1 MVDTSKTGR
10 GSNSAQLRRYNE
22 RIVLQILRRA
32 GEASKAELARAVQL
46 TNAAIGAIIQN
57 LIDEGLIIEAGKRH
71 DGSRGQPATI
81 LRLAPHGAYS
91 FGVRLDRTN
100 METVLMDFS
109 GKIIDRRLHD
119 LILPAPDKALEILKD
134 DLDSL
139 RANLS
144 ETGQTRITGI
154 GLAQPFNLGA
164 WLHELG
170 LPEAHFKDWDDYDL
184 ANALQEATG
193 LPVFS
198 ENDGTAAAVAE
209 LFYGLG
215 RQNDN
220 FLYLFLGPAI
230 GGGLILKG
238 DVVRGMSGNAGDVAM
253 MPVPPSS
260 LPTAPPPRQHWDLLL
275 ARASLVS
282 LARHMAPDDFAKL
295 SRNDLQDAV
304 ERNDT
309 RFHEWM
315 EDCSAAIA
323 LALRSAYAL
332 LDVPLVIL
340 DCDLDG
346 PFHELFRQAL
356 HTAVENAAPEKRQS
370 PEIEIGSFGQ
380 DAGAIGAASLPQF
393 FNFSPRATIL
403 TGGKDKG
410 PAGAGN
416 TEENAGFPARAARL
430 GSHLATPNRSN

>member
-1 MVDTSKTGR
+1 MEETRKSGR

-32 GEASKAELARAVQL
+32 SEASKAELARAVQL

-57 LIDEGLIIEAGKRH
+57 LIEEGLIVEAGKRH

-81 LRLAPHGAYS
+81 LRLAPGGAYS

-100 METVLMDFS
+100 METVLMDFA
-109 GKIIDRRLHD
+109 GQIIDRRLHD
-119 LILPAPDKALEILKD
+119 MILPAPEKALEILLD
-134 DLDSL
+134 DLRSL
-139 RANLS
+139 RGHLS
-144 ETGQTRITGI
+144 EKDQTRITGI

-164 WLHELG
+164 WLHDLG
-170 LPEAHFKDWDDYDL
+170 LPEADFRKWDDYDL
-184 ANALQEATG
+184 AHALQDATG

-215 RQNDN
+215 RQKDD

-238 DVVRGMSGNAGDVAM
+238 DVVRGTTGNAADVAM

-260 LPTAPPPRQHWDLLL
+260 LPTAPPPRQSFDLLL
-275 ARASLVS
+275 ARASLVA
-282 LARHMAPDDFAKL
+282 LARHLDPDHFPEL
-295 SRNDLQDAV
+295 GRNDLQAAL
-304 ERNDT
+304 ERDDV
-309 RFHEWM
+309 RFREWM
-315 EDCSAAIA
+315 ADCVAALA

-332 LDVPLVIL
+332 LDIPLVVI
-340 DCDLDG
+340 DGDLED
-346 PFHELFRQAL
+346 PFRSRFREAL
-356 HTAVENAAPEKRQS
+356 NKAVEEAAPEMRQS
-370 PEIEIGSFGQ
+370 PEIQIGSFGR

-393 FNFSPRATIL
+393 FNFSPRAAIL
-403 TGGKDKG
+403 TGGKETG
-410 PAGAGN
+410 PAGAGR
-416 TEENAGFPARAARL
+416 TEDRAGFPARAARL
-430 GSHLATPNRSN
+430 GSHLAMPNRTD

>member
-1 MVDTSKTGR
+1 MEEPRKSGR

-46 TNAAIGAIIQN
+46 TNAAIGAIIQD
-57 LIDEGLIIEAGKRH
+57 LIEEGLIVEAGKRH

-81 LRLAPHGAYS
+81 LRLEPGGAYS

-109 GKIIDRRLHD
+109 GRLVSRRLHD
-119 LILPAPDKALEILKD
+119 LILPAPERALEILTED
-134 DLDSL
+134 IRIL
-139 RANLS
+139 RDELAADEQS
-144 ETGQTRITGI
+144 RITGI

-170 LPEAHFKDWDDYDL
+170 LPEADFKKWEDYDL
-184 ANALQEATG
+184 AQALETATE

-215 RQNDN
+215 RQNDH

-238 DVVRGMSGNAGDVAM
+238 DVIRGETGNAGDVAM
-253 MPVPPSS
+253 MPVPPSN
-260 LPTAPPPRQHWDLLL
+260 LTTAPKPRNQWDLLL
-275 ARASLVS
+275 TRASLVA
-282 LARHMAPDDFAKL
+282 LARHMAPDDF
-295 SRNDLQDAV
+295 SRLNRADLQDAV
-304 ERNDT
+304 ETGDIRY
-309 RFHEWM
+309 REWLQ
-315 EDCSAAIA
+315 DCADALG

-332 LDVPLVIL
+332 LDVPLVVI
-340 DCDLDG
+340 DGDLGG
-346 PFHELFRQAL
+346 PFPEAFRTAL
-356 HTAVENAAPEKRQS
+356 TEAVKRAAPEKRQS
-370 PEIEIGSFGQ
+370 PDIQVGSFGH

-393 FNFSPRATIL
+393 FNFSPRAAIL
-403 TGGKDKG
+403 TGGKDTG
-410 PAGAGN
+410 PAGAGGA
-416 TEENAGFPARAARL
+416 EDKASFPARAARL
-430 GSHLATPNRSN
+430 GSHLAAPNRPT